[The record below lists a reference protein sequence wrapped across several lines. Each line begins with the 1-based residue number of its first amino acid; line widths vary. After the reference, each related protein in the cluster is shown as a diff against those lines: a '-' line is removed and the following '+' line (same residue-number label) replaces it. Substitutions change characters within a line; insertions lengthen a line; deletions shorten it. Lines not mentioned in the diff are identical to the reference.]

1 MPPTLAIQNEIW
13 PVKIR
18 LSRLFCFRCNVAIFL
33 SVNFRCVRLLVAMQI
48 SRIGLIRLAK
58 LALVAVVPFS
68 FSTSAQAKAARP
80 NIIFILADDLGYSEL
95 GSYGQKKIKTPNLDR
110 LATQG
115 MRFTRNYSGNA
126 VCAPSRCVLTVSYTH
141 LTLPTIYS
149 V

>member
-18 LSRLFCFRCNVAIFL
+18 LGRLFCFRCNVAIFL

-110 LATQG
+110 LAT
-115 MRFTRNYSGNA
+115 
-126 VCAPSRCVLTVSYTH
+126 
-141 LTLPTIYS
+141 
-149 V
+149 